1 MVTISLPRPIDGKKT
16 DFDNGYTSR
25 VRGDTMS
32 TSNEFQLLS
41 IRSLQVWELGEL
53 LLGYCYSV
61 TPILYETI
69 LYGRA
74 AKTAEAKRN
83 LQIIFETRSYDPGQY
98 WDDPSGLQDQLLRLC
113 NKGTS
118 DIQSLITSYIS
129 QTYEEIEK
137 VNEFVDKKADE

>member
-1 MVTISLPRPIDGKKT
+1 LTTAIPPESAA
-16 DFDNGYTSR
+16 
-25 VRGDTMS
+25 
-32 TSNEFQLLS
+32 
-41 IRSLQVWELGEL
+41 IRCPPPTNFNCCPFFPCKFGSWEGCYSL

>member
-1 MVTISLPRPIDGKKT
+1 MTAKRRILTTAIPPESAA
-16 DFDNGYTSR
+16 
-25 VRGDTMS
+25 
-32 TSNEFQLLS
+32 
-41 IRSLQVWELGEL
+41 IRCPPPTNFNCCPFFPCKFGSWEG
-53 LLGYCYSV
+53 CYSV

-74 AKTAEAKRN
+74 AKTAEAKRS

-137 VNEFVDKKADE
+137 VNEFVEKKADE